1 MRCALQPLTPF
12 EEPSSLLD
20 ALASEQI
27 GRMNRSIDC
36 RSDTW
41 ARQTGRT
48 SIEKRCDFRIPP
60 SSLSIAYTLA

>member
-20 ALASEQI
+20 ALASEHI
-27 GRMNRSIDC
+27 GRMNRSIDR

-48 SIEKRCDFRIPP
+48 SIETAATSGLHHRLFRLPTP
-60 SSLSIAYTLA
+60 